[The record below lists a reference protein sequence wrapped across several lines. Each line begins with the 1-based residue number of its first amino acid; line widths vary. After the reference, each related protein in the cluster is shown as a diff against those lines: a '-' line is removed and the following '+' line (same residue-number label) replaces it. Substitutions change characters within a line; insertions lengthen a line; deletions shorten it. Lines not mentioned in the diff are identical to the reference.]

1 MRTFVQSAAIL
12 LLLASGGPAWAQAQ
26 SPSQSPD
33 QSPAQSE
40 AQPSPGG
47 QSRPAD
53 QKPASS
59 HSIAKIREYCAEWA
73 ETDFSKVEKP
83 FLAGYCLGLVQAFRD
98 GVALGTASTLAFIK
112 QDLEEGRK
120 DKRASYNRW
129 CHPTG
134 VPNQFLIGA
143 FMDWSSRHPKHWHL
157 PYSVGFYEAF
167 REEWPCEE
175 DNVHVETQPPA
186 DPGKTDNRN

>member
-1 MRTFVQSAAIL
+1 MRTFLQLAAML
-12 LLLASGGPAWAQAQ
+12 SLLAGGGPAWAQAQ
-26 SPSQSPD
+26 SEMQSQSQPPD
-33 QSPAQSE
+33 QSQPA
-40 AQPSPGG
+40 PGG
-47 QSRPAD
+47 QSQPAD
-53 QKPASS
+53 QQPVSS

-73 ETDFSKVEKP
+73 QTDFSKVEKP

-112 QDLEEGRK
+112 EDLEKGRS
-120 DKRASYNRW
+120 DKRTAYNRW

-134 VPNQFLIGA
+134 VPNQFLVGA
-143 FMDWSSRHPKHWHL
+143 FMDWSSRHPKYWNL

-186 DPGKTDNRN
+186 NPEKSDNQK